1 MTELTPVLAS
11 VQYVPKL
18 VLLVWCFPSDSTDDE
33 RHHWTLINLP
43 RKPLLTLKLQQQGSV
58 WLFALSSCPA
68 CRCRMYWLCVCVHE
82 PFDPSKYRCCSVRF
96 IYHGVYRR
104 HYSDHS
110 FIAVGIRNPIQ
121 LDMLYTGIPGMLFR
135 WCDLLP
141 RVVLNQF
148 ADSAGVVST
157 VAARI
162 HTYLIYT
169 TAAAEL
175 DRWQSALSMQQLVD
189 CAPFSHHQVRRFS
202 YSTVLE

>member
-1 MTELTPVLAS
+1 M
-11 VQYVPKL
+11 
-18 VLLVWCFPSDSTDDE
+18 
-33 RHHWTLINLP
+33 
-43 RKPLLTLKLQQQGSV
+43 
-58 WLFALSSCPA
+58 
-68 CRCRMYWLCVCVHE
+68 HE

-175 DRWQSALSMQQLVD
+175 DR
-189 CAPFSHHQVRRFS
+189 
-202 YSTVLE
+202 